1 MAKPDR
7 KTGCFFFGTVC
18 SSSADPGIYSP
29 QTQYFPMPPA
39 VLTAKLLTLDEIKEN
54 RLRA

>member
-18 SSSADPGIYSP
+18 SSSVDPGIYSP